1 MTIRSL
7 ISECNY
13 KYFFNG
19 VYKFYLKNNSHE
31 YIQSFDE
38 LFRRFYF
45 DFSKTFTPSEIDSR
59 FKIYISALEYKKIDT
74 SILDTVSDEL
84 QEPRSFKLQNAVNF
98 EIITSA
104 QINKHETLAHAVWAF
119 KHELI

>member
-1 MTIRSL
+1 MPELENNFEPS
-7 ISECNY
+7 
-13 KYFFNG
+13 FF
-19 VYKFYLKNNSHE
+19 
-31 YIQSFDE
+31 
-38 LFRRFYF
+38 
-45 DFSKTFTPSEIDSR
+45 
-59 FKIYISALEYKKIDT
+59 T

-84 QEPRSFKLQNAVNF
+84 QEPSSFKLQNAVNF